1 MMYLNMKLF
10 LKKHGV
16 AVEVELY
23 VFMLIEKM
31 RLNSIQKEDV
41 YSFFLFQWIPD
52 IIEHS
57 DVDSQVWTDSILL

>member
-1 MMYLNMKLF
+1 MYLNMKLF

-31 RLNSIQKEDV
+31 RLNGIQKEDV
-41 YSFFLFQWIPD
+41 YSFFLFQ
-52 IIEHS
+52 
-57 DVDSQVWTDSILL
+57 